1 MNESDMNLIVDMQ
14 REGLR
19 SALAYLYSIVYETA
33 MPNELLPH
41 LEDAVEQSYRI
52 GIETQS
58 DILIAISEQR
68 K

>member
-1 MNESDMNLIVDMQ
+1 MNESDMNLMVDMQ

-19 SALAYLYSIVYETA
+19 SALAYLYSVVFETA
-33 MPNELLPH
+33 MPKELLPH
-41 LEDAVEQSYRI
+41 VEDAVEHAYRI
-52 GIETQS
+52 GIETEA